1 MFELS
6 GKSKSHLVGVHPDL
20 VRLVN
25 RVIDKTRIDFGVSE
39 GVRDYARQVK
49 LYRNRKT
56 TTLHS
61 QHFINDNTG
70 YGHAIDIFAY
80 MNGKA
85 QWGSK
90 YYGPIVQTFLTEAV
104 SLGVQIQ
111 CGHLWKEFQDSPHI
125 QLNPR
130 FY

>member
-1 MFELS
+1 L
-6 GKSKSHLVGVHPDL
+6 
-20 VRLVN
+20 
-25 RVIDKTRIDFGVSE
+25 
-39 GVRDYARQVK
+39 
-49 LYRNRKT
+49 
-56 TTLHS
+56 
-61 QHFINDNTG
+61 
-70 YGHAIDIFAY
+70 
-80 MNGKA
+80 
-85 QWGSK
+85 GSK

>member
-6 GKSKSHLVGVHPDL
+6 GKSKSHLADVHPEL
-20 VRLVN
+20 VRLVK
-25 RVIDKTRIDFGVSE
+25 RVIGKTRIDFGVSE

-49 LYRNRKT
+49 LYHGRKT

-61 QHFINDNTG
+61 QHFINDHTG

-85 QWGSK
+85 QWNSK

-104 SLGVQIQ
+104 ALGIQIQ